1 MIYWMQPDRLEGDQM
16 LGNGEGH
23 GQGVRSKVSGADNGG
38 LEPEGPK
45 QLPEVE
51 VTN

>member
-1 MIYWMQPDRLEGDQM
+1 MIYWMQPGRIEGDQM

-23 GQGVRSKVSGADNGG
+23 GQAIRSKVSGGNGG

-45 QLPEVE
+45 QLHEVE